1 MANDLQEGR
10 MPDMDEVASAS
21 KPLTPRQDRIEAA
34 IDRVLRAGGTRTE
47 LRELVY
53 QYADLARVQGIA
65 PEGALS
71 AIKRIVER
79 ASLFVNGDAAGDS
92 AAERL
97 ALVVRWCSGRYYR
110 AD

>member
-1 MANDLQEGR
+1 MTNQ
-10 MPDMDEVASAS
+10 DELASADR
-21 KPLTPRQDRIEAA
+21 PLTPRQDRIEAS

-65 PEGALS
+65 PERALS
-71 AIKRIVER
+71 AVKRIVER
-79 ASLFVNGDAAGDS
+79 ASLAVSGAVGES
-92 AAERL
+92 PAERL
-97 ALVVRWCSGRYYR
+97 ALVVRWCTARYYR

>member
-1 MANDLQEGR
+1 MTNQDELANAER
-10 MPDMDEVASAS
+10 
-21 KPLTPRQDRIEAA
+21 PLTPRQDRIEAA
-34 IDRVLRAGGTRTE
+34 LDRVLRAGGTRTE

-65 PEGALS
+65 PERALI
-71 AIKRIVER
+71 AVKRIVER
-79 ASLFVNGDAAGDS
+79 ASLAVSGSAAGDS

-97 ALVVRWCSGRYYR
+97 ALVVRWCTARYYR

>member
-1 MANDLQEGR
+1 MTYQ
-10 MPDMDEVASAS
+10 DELAGADR
-21 KPLTPRQDRIEAA
+21 PLTPRQDRIEAS
-34 IDRVLRAGGTRTE
+34 IDQVLRAGGTRTQ

-65 PEGALS
+65 PERALS
-71 AIKRIVER
+71 AVKRIVER
-79 ASLFVNGDAAGDS
+79 AQLAVSGSAAGDS

-97 ALVVRWCSGRYYR
+97 ALVVRWCTARYYR

>member
-1 MANDLQEGR
+1 MTNQ
-10 MPDMDEVASAS
+10 DELASAER
-21 KPLTPRQDRIEAA
+21 PLTPRQDRIEAA
-34 IDRVLRAGGTRTE
+34 LDRVLRAGGTRTE

-65 PEGALS
+65 PERALI
-71 AIKRIVER
+71 AVKRIVER
-79 ASLFVNGDAAGDS
+79 ASLAVSGGAAGDS

-97 ALVVRWCSGRYYR
+97 ALVVRWCTARYYR

>member
-1 MANDLQEGR
+1 MTHQ
-10 MPDMDEVASAS
+10 DELASADR
-21 KPLTPRQDRIEAA
+21 PLTPRQDRIEAA

-53 QYADLARVQGIA
+53 QYTDLARVQGIA
-65 PEGALS
+65 PERAL
-71 AIKRIVER
+71 IGMKRIVER
-79 ASLFVNGDAAGDS
+79 ASLAVNGSAAGDS

-97 ALVVRWCSGRYYR
+97 ALVVRWCTARYYR

>member
-1 MANDLQEGR
+1 MTNQ
-10 MPDMDEVASAS
+10 DELAITT

-34 IDRVLRAGGTRTE
+34 IDRVVRAGGTRTE
-47 LRELVY
+47 LRDLVY

-65 PEGALS
+65 PERALV
-71 AIKRIVER
+71 AVKRLVER
-79 ASLFVNGDAAGDS
+79 ASVALNGSAAGDS

-97 ALVVRWCSGRYYR
+97 ALVVRWCTARYYR

>member
-1 MANDLQEGR
+1 MMTQ
-10 MPDMDEVASAS
+10 DEHATAD

-47 LRELVY
+47 LRDLVY

-65 PEGALS
+65 PERALV
-71 AIKRIVER
+71 AMKGLVER
-79 ASLFVNGDAAGDS
+79 SSVALNGSAAGDS

-97 ALVVRWCSGRYYR
+97 ALVVRWCMARYYR

>member
-1 MANDLQEGR
+1 MTYQ
-10 MPDMDEVASAS
+10 DELASS
-21 KPLTPRQDRIEAA
+21 EKPLTPRQDRIEAA
-34 IDRVLRAGGTRTE
+34 LDRVLRARGTRTE

-65 PEGALS
+65 PERAL
-71 AIKRIVER
+71 AAVKRIVER
-79 ASLFVNGDAAGDS
+79 ASLAVHGSAAGDS

-97 ALVVRWCSGRYYR
+97 ALVVRWCTARYYR

>member
-1 MANDLQEGR
+1 MTNQ
-10 MPDMDEVASAS
+10 DELTSAE
-21 KPLTPRQDRIEAA
+21 KPLTPRQDRIEAS

-65 PEGALS
+65 PERTLVAV
-71 AIKRIVER
+71 KRIVER
-79 ASLFVNGDAAGDS
+79 AHLAISGNAAGDS

-97 ALVVRWCSGRYYR
+97 ALVMRWCTARYYR